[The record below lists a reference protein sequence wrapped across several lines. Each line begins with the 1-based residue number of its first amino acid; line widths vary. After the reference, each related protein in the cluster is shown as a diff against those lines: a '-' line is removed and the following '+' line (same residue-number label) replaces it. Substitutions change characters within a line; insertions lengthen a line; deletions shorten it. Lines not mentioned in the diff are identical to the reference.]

1 MYVKLSGGCA
11 DYKECTVVIDNTS
24 VDLGYIGH
32 STARGLLESLENTV
46 SELKRFLGIP
56 EVEEP
61 TVVIHMDEDCL
72 DYVQTSCDMTVIV
85 SDPHSDVGHRI
96 NPEGRNAFIYKT
108 GCEPLERETI
118 DQWKKLV

>member
-1 MYVKLSGGCA
+1 MDIQLRRTGG
-11 DYKECTVVIDNTS
+11 DYIDCVVAYKHTEID
-24 VDLGYIGH
+24 I
-32 STARGLLESLENTV
+32 GLLSKSQAQELLETLEASV
-46 SELKRFLGIP
+46 EELKRFLGIP
-56 EVEEP
+56 DIEEP

-85 SDPHSDVGHRI
+85 SDPHSDVGHRVT
-96 NPEGRNAFIYKT
+96 PEGRNAFIYKT

>member
-1 MYVKLSGGCA
+1 MYIKLSGGCA
-11 DYKECTVVIDNTS
+11 DYTDCTVVIDNTS
-24 VDLGYIGH
+24 VDMGYIGH
-32 STARGLLESLENTV
+32 STARELLESLECTV

-56 EVEEP
+56 GVEEP

-72 DYVQTSCDMTVIV
+72 DYVQTSCYMTVIV
-85 SDPHSDVGHRI
+85 SEPHRDLNRRMT
-96 NPEGRNAFIYKT
+96 PEGRNAFIYKT